1 MGTLDKTVYRQ
12 ASPPIAEKRR
22 CPRYPFCSAAEALD
36 LEGDTRIFG
45 RLADI
50 ARHGCY
56 MDTISPFA
64 KNAAVRLTISKDR
77 QTFQT
82 EAKVVYSMIGMG
94 MGLFFTA
101 AEPEQLR
108 VLGGWLEELSGE
120 RQVKQTDKLPQNL
133 ILQPEPAKRS
143 DHEVRTVLSEL
154 IALLNGKSVLND
166 SEGMALLR
174 KLSK

>member
-12 ASPPIAEKRR
+12 ASPPITEKRR

-50 ARHGCY
+50 AKHGCY

-64 KNAAVRLTISKDR
+64 KNAAVRLTISKGQ

-82 EAKVVYSMIGMG
+82 DAKVVYSMIGMG

-120 RQVKQTDKLPQNL
+120 RQVKPVDKLPQNL

-154 IALLNGKSVLND
+154 IALLNGKAVLND